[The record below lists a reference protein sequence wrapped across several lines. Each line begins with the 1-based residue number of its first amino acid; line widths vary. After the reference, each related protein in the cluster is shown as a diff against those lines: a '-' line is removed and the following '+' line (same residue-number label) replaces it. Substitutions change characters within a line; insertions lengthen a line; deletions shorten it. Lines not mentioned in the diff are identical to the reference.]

1 MTVFQ
6 GRGAAALPA
15 LRRFS
20 RSTTTTLL
28 GVVLVGYAALGVTSS
43 GTFFEGPSVRTFLQ
57 YLATPVLIGLAQM
70 VALCVGQLNLA
81 VGALGGFTA
90 CLMGVLMADSGV
102 PAGLAVLIGV
112 LTATLIGLGTGV
124 FVVATRINGFIV
136 TLGVMTILLGAQ
148 YRLSGTRTV
157 DGYSPGLRD
166 LGRAAPLNVPL
177 VFVTALAAAALLAA
191 FMYRTV
197 PGRRLLA
204 AGGNPL
210 AARLSGI
217 STDRQI
223 VLAHTLSGLLVG
235 IAALTATASLP
246 GVNRSVGGDW
256 LLPSF
261 AAPIIGGVALT
272 GGSVA
277 VLGTVLAAFVMR
289 LIDTARA
296 QYSLDPSWV
305 NFLIGLVVLG
315 TVVGGRVHQAR
326 VAQRGKEPSGAPPAP
341 PAPSA
346 PPAPPAPPASAG
358 GTLPQ
363 TGGAR

>member
-1 MTVFQ
+1 MTLLRQ
-6 GRGAAALPA
+6 RGAAALPA

-20 RSTTTTLL
+20 RSSTMTLL
-28 GVVLVGYAALGVTSS
+28 CTVVVGYVALGISSS
-43 GTFFEGPSVRTFLQ
+43 GSFFEGTSLRTFLQ
-57 YLATPVLIGLAQM
+57 YLATPILIGLAQM
-70 VALCVGQLNLA
+70 VALSVGQLNLA
-81 VGALGGFTA
+81 VGALGGFSA

-102 PAGLAVLIGV
+102 PAVVAVLAGVLSATAIGLA
-112 LTATLIGLGTGV
+112 TGV
-124 FVVATRINGFIV
+124 FIVATRINGFIV
-136 TLGVMTILLGAQ
+136 TLGSMTILLGAQ

-157 DGYSPGLRD
+157 DGYSPTLRR
-166 LGRAAPLNVPL
+166 LGTSAALNIPL
-177 VFVTALAAAALLAA
+177 VFLTALAVTVLLGA
-191 FMYRTV
+191 FLYRTV
-197 PGRRLLA
+197 AGRRLLA

-223 VLAHTLSGLLVG
+223 VVAHTLSGLLIG
-235 IAALTATASLP
+235 IAAMTATASLP

-277 VLGTVLAAFVMR
+277 ILGTVLAAFVMR

-296 QYSLDPSWV
+296 QFSLDPSWV

-315 TVVGGRVHQAR
+315 TVVGGRVHQTRLDKKGNAPAR
-326 VAQRGKEPSGAPPAP
+326 TPTAPTAQEPPVAAALSDH
-341 PAPSA
+341 
-346 PPAPPAPPASAG
+346 
-358 GTLPQ
+358 
-363 TGGAR
+363 GGAR

>member
-1 MTVFQ
+1 MTTLRD
-6 GRGAAALPA
+6 RGAVALPA
-15 LRRFS
+15 LRRFG
-20 RSTTTTLL
+20 RSTTMTLL
-28 GVVLVGYAALGVTSS
+28 CVVVVGYVGLGIASS
-43 GTFFEGPSVRTFLQ
+43 GSLFEGSSRRTFLQ
-57 YLATPVLIGLAQM
+57 YLATPILIGLAQM

-81 VGALGGFTA
+81 VGALGGFSA
-90 CLMGVLMADSGV
+90 CLMGVLMADHGL

-112 LTATLIGLGTGV
+112 LAATLVGLLTGV
-124 FVVATRINGFIV
+124 FIVATRINGFIA
-136 TLGVMTILLGAQ
+136 TLGTMTILLGAQ
-148 YRLSGTRTV
+148 YRLSGTRTI
-157 DGYSPGLRD
+157 DGYSPTLREF
-166 LGRAAPLNVPL
+166 GRSAPLSFPL
-177 VFVTALAAAALLAA
+177 IFLTALAAAALLAA
-191 FMYRTV
+191 FMYRTIA
-197 PGRRLLA
+197 GRRLLA

-235 IAALTATASLP
+235 IAAMTATASLP

-296 QYSLDPSWV
+296 QFSLDPSWV
-305 NFLIGLVVLG
+305 NFLIGVVVLG
-315 TVVGGRVHQAR
+315 TVVGGRVHQTHLEKK
-326 VAQRGKEPSGAPPAP
+326 GKAPGRTHTAPPESDVR
-341 PAPSA
+341 PATA
-346 PPAPPAPPASAG
+346 
-358 GTLPQ
+358 LPNA
-363 TGGAR
+363 GGAR

>member
-1 MTVFQ
+1 MITVRD
-6 GRGAAALPA
+6 RGAQGITV

-20 RSTTTTLL
+20 RSATMTLL
-28 GVVLVGYAALGVTSS
+28 CVVLVGCVALGVASS
-43 GTFFEGPSVRTFLQ
+43 GAFFEGPSVRIFLQ

-90 CLMGVLMADSGV
+90 CLMGVLMADHGV
-102 PAGLAVLIGV
+102 PAGVAVAAGV
-112 LTATLIGLGTGV
+112 LTATAVGLVMGL
-124 FVVATRINGFIV
+124 FIVATKINGFIV
-136 TLGVMTILLGAQ
+136 TLGTMTILLGGQ
-148 YRLSGTRTV
+148 YRLAGTRTV

-177 VFVTALAAAALLAA
+177 AFVTALAAAALLAA
-191 FMYRTV
+191 FLYRSTA
-197 PGRRLLA
+197 GRRLLA

-223 VLAHTLSGLLVG
+223 VLAHTLSGLLIGV
-235 IAALTATASLP
+235 AALAATASLP

-289 LIDTARA
+289 LIDAARA
-296 QYSLDPSWV
+296 QFSLDPSWV

-315 TVVGGRVHQAR
+315 TVVGSRIHRTHLEKKGSSPGRT
-326 VAQRGKEPSGAPPAP
+326 PPAP
-341 PAPSA
+341 TESDAQPAVVLPHM
-346 PPAPPAPPASAG
+346 G
-358 GTLPQ
+358 GS
-363 TGGAR
+363 R

>member
-1 MTVFQ
+1 MMIRI
-6 GRGAAALPA
+6 RGAATAPA
-15 LRRFS
+15 LRRFT
-20 RSTTTTLL
+20 RSTTMTLL
-28 GVVLVGYAALGVTSS
+28 CVVVAGCVALGIASS
-43 GTFFEGPSVRTFLQ
+43 GSFLEGPSVRTFLQ
-57 YLATPVLIGLAQM
+57 YLATPILIGMAQM

-81 VGALGGFTA
+81 VGALGGFSA
-90 CLMGVLMADSGV
+90 CLMGVLMADNGMPATVAV
-102 PAGLAVLIGV
+102 PAGVLA
-112 LTATLIGLGTGV
+112 ATLIGLVTGV
-124 FVVATRINGFIV
+124 FIVATRINGFIV
-136 TLGVMTILLGAQ
+136 TLGTMTVLLGAQ
-148 YRLSGTRTV
+148 YRLSGTRTI
-157 DGYSPGLRD
+157 DGFPDALRD
-166 LGRAAPLNVPL
+166 FGRAAPLNIPL
-177 VFVTALAAAALLAA
+177 VFVTALAGAVLLAA

-197 PGRRLLA
+197 AGRRLLA

-235 IAALTATASLP
+235 IAAMTATASLP

-296 QYSLDPSWV
+296 QFSLDPSWV

-315 TVVGGRVHQAR
+315 TVVGGHLRTSR
-326 VAQRGKEPSGAPPAP
+326 LEKRGTTAGRRPPAP
-341 PAPSA
+341 PGGDTRSA
-346 PPAPPAPPASAG
+346 AGLPSAG
-358 GTLPQ
+358 GS
-363 TGGAR
+363 R

>member
-1 MTVFQ
+1 MTPLQ
-6 GRGAAALPA
+6 DSRTAAWSA

-28 GVVLVGYAALGVTSS
+28 CVVIVGYVALGISSS
-43 GTFFEGPSVRTFLQ
+43 GTFFEGPSLRTFLQ

-81 VGALGGFTA
+81 VGALGGFSA
-90 CLMGVLMADSGV
+90 CLMGVLMADAGV

-112 LTATLIGLGTGV
+112 LGATLTGLITGV
-124 FVVATRINGFIV
+124 FIVATRINGFIV
-136 TLGVMTILLGAQ
+136 TLGTMTILLGAQ
-148 YRLSGTRTV
+148 YRLSGTRTI
-157 DGYSPGLRD
+157 DGYSATLRD
-166 LGRAAPLNVPL
+166 LGRAAPLNIPL
-177 VFVTALAAAALLAA
+177 VFLTALVAAAVLAA

-197 PGRRLLA
+197 AGRRLLA

-210 AARLSGI
+210 AAKLSGI

-223 VLAHTLSGLLVG
+223 VLAHTLSGLLIG

-261 AAPIIGGVALT
+261 AAPIIGGMALT

-296 QYSLDPSWV
+296 QFSLDPSWV
-305 NFLIGLVVLG
+305 NFLIGVVVLG
-315 TVVGGRVHQAR
+315 TVVGGRLHQGHLAKK
-326 VAQRGKEPSGAPPAP
+326 GGAPGGTPPPAP
-341 PAPSA
+341 PEETRRPTA
-346 PPAPPAPPASAG
+346 
-358 GTLPQ
+358 LP
-363 TGGAR
+363 TPMGEAR

>member
-1 MTVFQ
+1 MNTIRER
-6 GRGAAALPA
+6 GERGAAV

-20 RSTTTTLL
+20 RSTTMTLL
-28 GVVLVGYAALGVTSS
+28 CVVLAGYLALGVASS
-43 GTFFEGPSVRTFLQ
+43 GSFLEGPSVRTFLR

-90 CLMGVLMADSGV
+90 CLMGVLMADQGV
-102 PAGLAVLIGV
+102 PAGVAVAAGV
-112 LTATLIGLGTGV
+112 LAATAIGLVTGLCI
-124 FVVATRINGFIV
+124 VATKINGFIV
-136 TLGVMTILLGAQ
+136 TLGTMTILQGAQ
-148 YRLSGTRTV
+148 YWLVGTRTV
-157 DGYSPGLRD
+157 DGYSAGLKD

-191 FMYRTV
+191 FLYRSTA
-197 PGRRLLA
+197 GRRLLA

-223 VLAHTLSGLLVG
+223 VLAHTLSGLLIGV
-235 IAALTATASLP
+235 AALTATASLP

-289 LIDTARA
+289 LIDAARA
-296 QYSLDPSWV
+296 QFSLDPSWV
-305 NFLIGLVVLG
+305 NFLIGVVVLG
-315 TVVGGRVHQAR
+315 TVVGGRIHQSHLEKRGGSRGR
-326 VAQRGKEPSGAPPAP
+326 VPPAP
-341 PAPSA
+341 PPGDARPTA
-346 PPAPPAPPASAG
+346 VLPHPG
-358 GTLPQ
+358 GS
-363 TGGAR
+363 G

>member
-1 MTVFQ
+1 MTTLHD
-6 GRGAAALPA
+6 RGDAALPA

-20 RSTTTTLL
+20 RSTTMTLL
-28 GVVLVGYAALGVTSS
+28 CVVLAGYLALGISSS
-43 GTFFEGPSVRTFLQ
+43 GDFFEGPSLRTFLQ
-57 YLATPVLIGLAQM
+57 YLATPILIGLAQM

-81 VGALGGFTA
+81 VGALGGFSA
-90 CLMGVLMADSGV
+90 CLMGVLMADHGV
-102 PAGLAVLIGV
+102 PAVLAVLIGV
-112 LTATLIGLGTGV
+112 LSATLIGLVTGV
-124 FVVATRINGFIV
+124 FIVATQINGFIV
-136 TLGVMTILLGAQ
+136 TLGTMTILLGAQ
-148 YRLSGTRTV
+148 YRLSGTRTI
-157 DGYSPGLRD
+157 DGYSPTLRD
-166 LGRAAPLNVPL
+166 LGRSAPLNIPL
-177 VFVTALAAAALLAA
+177 VFVTALVAAALLAA

-197 PGRRLLA
+197 AGRRLLA

-235 IAALTATASLP
+235 IAAMTATASLP

-277 VLGTVLAAFVMR
+277 VFGTVLAAFVMR

-305 NFLIGLVVLG
+305 NFLIGVVVLG
-315 TVVGGRVHQAR
+315 TVVGGRMRETHLDKKGRAPGRTPPV
-326 VAQRGKEPSGAPPAP
+326 PPDSGPQPAGALP
-341 PAPSA
+341 TT
-346 PPAPPAPPASAG
+346 G
-358 GTLPQ
+358 GT
-363 TGGAR
+363 R

>member
-1 MTVFQ
+1 MTTLRI
-6 GRGAAALPA
+6 RGAATVPA
-15 LRRFS
+15 LRRFT
-20 RSTTTTLL
+20 RSTTMTLL
-28 GVVLVGYAALGVTSS
+28 CVVVAGYVALGIASS
-43 GTFFEGPSVRTFLQ
+43 GSFFEGPSVRTFLQ
-57 YLATPVLIGLAQM
+57 YLATPILIGMAQM

-81 VGALGGFTA
+81 VGALGGFSA
-90 CLMGVLMADSGV
+90 CLMGVLMADNGV
-102 PAGLAVLIGV
+102 PAAVAVPAGV
-112 LTATLIGLGTGV
+112 LAATLIGLVTGV
-124 FVVATRINGFIV
+124 FIVATRINGFIV
-136 TLGVMTILLGAQ
+136 TLGTMTILLGAQ
-148 YRLSGTRTV
+148 YRLSGTRTI
-157 DGYSPGLRD
+157 DGFPAALRD
-166 LGRAAPLNVPL
+166 FGRAAPLNIPL
-177 VFVTALAAAALLAA
+177 VFVTALAGAALLAA

-197 PGRRLLA
+197 AGRRLLA

-235 IAALTATASLP
+235 IAAMTATASLP

-277 VLGTVLAAFVMR
+277 VFGTVLAAFVMR

-296 QYSLDPSWV
+296 QFSLDPSWV

-315 TVVGGRVHQAR
+315 TVVGGRLHTSR
-326 VAQRGKEPSGAPPAP
+326 LEKRGTTAGCRPPAP
-341 PAPSA
+341 PGGDTQSA
-346 PPAPPAPPASAG
+346 VGLPSAG
-358 GTLPQ
+358 GT
-363 TGGAR
+363 R

>member
-1 MTVFQ
+1 MTTSPG
-6 GRGAAALPA
+6 GRAVALPA

-20 RSTTTTLL
+20 RSTAMTLL
-28 GVVLVGYAALGVTSS
+28 CVVVAGYIALGAASS
-43 GTFFEGPSVRTFLQ
+43 GSFFEGPSVRTFLQ
-57 YLATPVLIGLAQM
+57 YLATPILIGLAQM

-90 CLMGVLMADSGV
+90 CLMGVLMADAGV
-102 PAGLAVLIGV
+102 PAVLAVPAGV
-112 LTATLIGLGTGV
+112 LTATLIGLLTGLFIV
-124 FVVATRINGFIV
+124 GTRINGFIV
-136 TLGVMTILLGAQ
+136 TLGTMTILLGAQ
-148 YRLSGTRTV
+148 YRLTGTRTV
-157 DGYSPGLRD
+157 DGYSETLRD
-166 LGRAAPLNVPL
+166 LGRSAPLNLPL
-177 VFVTALAAAALLAA
+177 VFLAALAVAALLAA
-191 FMYRTV
+191 FLHRATA
-197 PGRRLLA
+197 GRRLLA

-235 IAALTATASLP
+235 VAALTATASLP

-289 LIDTARA
+289 LIDAARA
-296 QYSLDPSWV
+296 EFSLDPSWV

-315 TVVGGRVHQAR
+315 TVVGGRLHQTR
-326 VAQRGKEPSGAPPAP
+326 LEK
-341 PAPSA
+341 
-346 PPAPPAPPASAG
+346 
-358 GTLPQ
+358 
-363 TGGAR
+363 TGGARGGPPAAAESGPPPSDDLVPTPGGAR